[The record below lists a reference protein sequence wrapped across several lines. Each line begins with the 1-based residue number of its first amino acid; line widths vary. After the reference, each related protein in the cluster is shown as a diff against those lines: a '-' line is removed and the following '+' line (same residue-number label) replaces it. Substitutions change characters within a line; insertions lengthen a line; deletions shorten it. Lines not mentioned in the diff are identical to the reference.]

1 MDIPRHPVFVIAA
14 TLLFQITS
22 FGAGRDANDTG
33 HRRRWWVV
41 TTMTYQC
48 VILLIFTWVV
58 SPWGP
63 RIVAPGGQYEWVGML
78 LSAIQGGPQ
87 VVMATNLGVPEMPTA
102 MVTSAY
108 AGLISDVKLFSRGF
122 SVPRD
127 RRIVYLITFWIG
139 SFVGLGVEQGTT
151 AWFASFLSA
160 VLKLIALWM
169 IVRARP
175 SGVSGSARG

>member
-1 MDIPRHPVFVIAA
+1 
-14 TLLFQITS
+14 
-22 FGAGRDANDTG
+22 
-33 HRRRWWVV
+33 
-41 TTMTYQC
+41 MTYQC

-63 RIVAPGGQYEWVGML
+63 AIVAPGGRYEWVGML

-108 AGLISDVKLFSRGF
+108 AGLISDVKLFSKGF

-169 IVRARP
+169 IIRARP